1 MGMRVLVVDDSVE
14 MLHYLGELVAS
25 AGYDVLRANDGD
37 QAIDVLRE
45 NRCDLIVLDLFM
57 PNKDGI
63 ETLRELSKL
72 SPRPRTLA
80 ISGGGRFSAPDT
92 LRVAERLGADS
103 TLAKPF
109 TPKQLLDA
117 LKNLAS
123 PQKQKTQTAS
133 PAR

>member
-1 MGMRVLVVDDSVE
+1 
-14 MLHYLGELVAS
+14 
-25 AGYDVLRANDGD
+25 VLRANDGNE
-37 QAIDVLRE
+37 ALDVFRE
-45 NRCDLIVLDLFM
+45 NRCDLVILDIFM

-63 ETLRELSKL
+63 ETLRELVKF
-72 SPRPRTLA
+72 SPRPKTLA
-80 ISGGGRFSAPDT
+80 ISGGGRFSASGT
-92 LRVAERLGADS
+92 LLVAARLGADS
-103 TLAKPF
+103 TLTKPF